1 MMETIA
7 MEVFLC
13 GLFVLAL
20 LGSLGALGCF
30 LQMCVYQ
37 NADWEHDREVGWAS
51 AHLCLQRQIYQDYQH
66 LSVIFSE
73 FNRDKLGGLHCPI
86 HGREAYKD
94 GGQAYFKTLRKP
106 HLRIK
111 EPRSLG

>member
-1 MMETIA
+1 MMPVA
-7 MEVFLC
+7 MEIFVC
-13 GLFVLAL
+13 GLFGLAL
-20 LGSLGALGCF
+20 LGSLGTLGCF
-30 LQMCVYQ
+30 LQMLVYQ

-51 AHLCLQRQIYQDYQH
+51 AHLSVQKQIYQDDQH

-94 GGQAYFKTLRKP
+94 GGLAYFKTLRTSTI
-106 HLRIK
+106 LIK
-111 EPRSLG
+111 EPKPVR